1 MEIGYLL
8 VANAG
13 LGHRP
18 TDPQASGF
26 QTALSWTTL
35 ISCPY
40 LCAPHSLA
48 ELEKEIGNLRKGL
61 RAVEVVSTSFLPC
74 GCEALRSGT
83 LGQMV
88 GPQAADCVRCLPG
101 PALLASVTE

>member
-1 MEIGYLL
+1 M
-8 VANAG
+8 ANAG

-26 QTALSWTTL
+26 QTAFSWTTL
-35 ISCPY
+35 ISCPS

-61 RAVEVVSTSFLPC
+61 RAVEVVSTSFLPR
-74 GCEALRSGT
+74 GYEGLRSGA
-83 LGQMV
+83 LGQTV
-88 GPQAADCVRCLPG
+88 GPQAADPVRCLPG
-101 PALLASVTE
+101 PALLAWVIE

>member
-1 MEIGYLL
+1 ML

-26 QTALSWTTL
+26 RTALSWTTL
-35 ISCPY
+35 ISCPS
-40 LCAPHSLA
+40 LCAPPPHPHSLA

-61 RAVEVVSTSFLPC
+61 RAVEVVSTSFLPR
-74 GCEALRSGT
+74 GFEGLRSGA

-88 GPQAADCVRCLPG
+88 GPVRRLPDS
-101 PALLASVTE
+101 ALLAWVLE